1 MQADDQTTGIDA
13 VYAELE
19 RVSRRAVARARARS
33 APLSFVEHSR
43 VTFIASH
50 PGCRAID
57 IAADFS
63 LNRST
68 VSRQLAG
75 LVELGLVT
83 TVGEEAPAGSAET
96 RRGQVLALTPRG
108 DELLARS
115 VDANRAALAERLGG
129 WRADEVEQLAAS
141 LHRLNSAFGD
151 GAPGG
156 QDAVPV

>member
-1 MQADDQTTGIDA
+1 VHADQQPTGIDA

-33 APLSFVEHSR
+33 APLSFVEHSL

-83 TVGEEAPAGSAET
+83 TEGEEAPAGTPEP
-96 RRGQVLALTPRG
+96 RRGQVLALTSRG

-115 VDANRAALAERLGG
+115 VDANRAALAERLES
-129 WRADEVEQLAAS
+129 WRDDEVDQLAAS
-141 LHRLNSAFGD
+141 LHRLNTAFGD
-151 GAPGG
+151 GAVGGRGPG
-156 QDAVPV
+156 PV

>member
-1 MQADDQTTGIDA
+1 MERGDETTGIDD

-19 RVSRRAVARARARS
+19 RVSRRAVARARHRS
-33 APLSFVEHSR
+33 APLSFVEHSL
-43 VTFIASH
+43 VTFIATH
-50 PGCRAID
+50 PGCRAVD

-75 LVELGLVT
+75 LVELGLV
-83 TVGEEAPAGSAET
+83 APVDGADGA

-115 VDANRAALAERLGG
+115 VDANRAALAERLEG
-129 WRADEVEQLAAS
+129 WRPEEVAELAAS
-141 LHRLNSAFGD
+141 LHRLNTAFGD
-151 GAPGG
+151 
-156 QDAVPV
+156 